1 MNCDVLSIQC
11 GAHEKRDALCD
22 NLLLDQSLYMYY
34 NNYTLRDGES
44 ASKFSGE
51 QLSIIKKSPINLLAS
66 SISYYKVQSSTYFV
80 SHNLKFF
87 ALKEL
92 QIPGR
97 SSDFSQ
103 FRLGATCT

>member
-1 MNCDVLSIQC
+1 MYYLYNAVPMRSAMHCVT
-11 GAHEKRDALCD
+11 
-22 NLLLDQSLYMYY
+22 LLLDQPLYMYY

-51 QLSIIKKSPINLLAS
+51 QLSIIKKKKPNKSLAS
-66 SISYYKVQSSTYFV
+66 SISYYKVQSRYFV

-103 FRLGATCT
+103 FRLGATCTC